1 MLKIDINADMGEGFG
16 NYKIGNDEELMKYI
30 TSASVACGFHA
41 GDPCIMKRT
50 VELAKR
56 NGVAVGA
63 HPGLPDILGFGR
75 REMKIS
81 SEDAECYTTYQIGA
95 LKAFLKMYDMK
106 LHHVKPHGAFFV
118 MATKDED
125 LAEAFVNSVKA
136 TAPEAMMLLPAPL
149 TYPLALKGQKAG
161 IRIIGQLYPD
171 LTYNPDG
178 SQIIERV
185 KKSVDPPQV
194 CEKVLRFLREKKVKA
209 ILEERDEDDKDTC
222 HRP

>member
-1 MLKIDINADMGEGFG
+1 
-16 NYKIGNDEELMKYI
+16 
-30 TSASVACGFHA
+30 
-41 GDPCIMKRT
+41 
-50 VELAKR
+50 
-56 NGVAVGA
+56 
-63 HPGLPDILGFGR
+63 
-75 REMKIS
+75 MKIS

-209 ILEERDEDDKDTC
+209 INDQDFDMEGEGIGIHGDTPNIIQVLRNL
-222 HRP
+222 HEVARKENIKIETAI